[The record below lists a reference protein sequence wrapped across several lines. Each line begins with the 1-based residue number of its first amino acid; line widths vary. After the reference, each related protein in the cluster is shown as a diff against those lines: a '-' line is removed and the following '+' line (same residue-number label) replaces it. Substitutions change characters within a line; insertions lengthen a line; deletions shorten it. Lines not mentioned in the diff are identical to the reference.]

1 MSLTIG
7 LTGMDPATESALRVV
22 LAEANA
28 RLDGRWQLLPEAE
41 AEHVLVDMDSMYGPM
56 SWLRLHAAGKQVVGL
71 TSAARTLT
79 PYRLARPFDV
89 DTVVA
94 VLKDIAAN
102 AGAQPGD
109 RTHDAARDPGT
120 PATGT
125 APATLLDVPAA
136 SPAGPALTAQA
147 ILATHAAQTAD
158 TASIA
163 DVATPA
169 TAAKFDTTPAQPLA
183 GAATP
188 LPAGKQQDAS
198 PDTSPAA
205 ATAGQRSLLDW
216 LSPGALGGQRRLARS
231 SGPTLLIDADARTY
245 HGPATLKPLAQ
256 YFDGT
261 LPADALVVTD
271 PAQWQREA
279 AAAGAAQPLSRLV
292 WLGALLAGN
301 GRLLPPLEAD
311 GRYRLHKWP
320 QTEREFP
327 KHFRI
332 ATAMMKGPASVA
344 EIAEASGI
352 AAPDV
357 ADFINANLATG
368 YAEAVRDAAPVAAEP
383 ARTGGLL
390 GRLRKR

>member
-7 LTGMDPATESALRVV
+7 LTGMDPATESALRAL

-28 RLDGRWQLLPEAE
+28 RLDGQWQLLPEAE

-71 TSAARTLT
+71 TSAPRTLT

-89 DTVVA
+89 DSVVA
-94 VLKDIAAN
+94 TLRDIAAN

-109 RTHDAARDPGT
+109 HARNAAQDPGT
-120 PATGT
+120 SATGT
-125 APATLLDVPAA
+125 APATLPEVSAA
-136 SPAGPALTAQA
+136 ATAGPALSA
-147 ILATHAAQTAD
+147 LATQATQMAD
-158 TASIA
+158 TAAIA

-169 TAAKFDTTPAQPLA
+169 TAAKLDTAPAPPLA
-183 GAATP
+183 GAASP
-188 LPAGKQQDAS
+188 PPAGKHQHSS

-205 ATAGQRSLLDW
+205 TAPGQRSLLAW
-216 LSPGALGGQRRLARS
+216 LSPGALVGQRRLARS

-261 LPADALVVTD
+261 LPADALAATD
-271 PAQWQREA
+271 PDQWQREA

-301 GRLLPPLEAD
+301 GTLLPPLEAD

>member
-7 LTGMDPATESALRVV
+7 LTGMDPATESALRAV

-28 RLDGRWQLLPEAE
+28 RLDGQWQLLPEAE

-71 TSAARTLT
+71 TSAPRTLT

-89 DTVVA
+89 DSVVA
-94 VLKDIAAN
+94 TLRDIAAN

-109 RTHDAARDPGT
+109 HARNAAQDPGT

-125 APATLLDVPAA
+125 APATLPEVPAA
-136 SPAGPALTAQA
+136 ATAGPALSA
-147 ILATHAAQTAD
+147 LATQAPQMAD
-158 TASIA
+158 TAAIA

-169 TAAKFDTTPAQPLA
+169 TAAKLDTAPAPPLA
-183 GAATP
+183 GAASP
-188 LPAGKQQDAS
+188 PPAGKHQHSS

-205 ATAGQRSLLDW
+205 TAPGQRSLLAW
-216 LSPGALGGQRRLARS
+216 LSPGALVGQRRLARS

-261 LPADALVVTD
+261 LPADALAATD

-301 GRLLPPLEAD
+301 GTLLPPLEAD